1 MAAAAR
7 LQDDVDL
14 ALAEATKNDSKRTQL
29 DSIDKHEL
37 GKNDGGTLKVHGLPA
52 VVLEIEDAY
61 HGWIDEAGDLREHPL
76 EVGEEGW
83 VVECWL

>member
-37 GKNDGGTLKVHGLPA
+37 SSVHDVPDAHEGLEFPTEEELATLPRVSDTLPWA
-52 VVLEIEDAY
+52 SYRTSHTPVPDHSLTTEQ
-61 HGWIDEAGDLREHPL
+61 
-76 EVGEEGW
+76 
-83 VVECWL
+83 